1 MKVSELLDYLKGK
14 NPDHVVM
21 VTTWRD
27 VTRGDSDVYRQE
39 FSGVDPEH
47 EQRTEASINEGG
59 DN

>member
-1 MKVSELLDYLKGK
+1 MLDYLKGK

-39 FSGVDPEH
+39 FSVVDPEH